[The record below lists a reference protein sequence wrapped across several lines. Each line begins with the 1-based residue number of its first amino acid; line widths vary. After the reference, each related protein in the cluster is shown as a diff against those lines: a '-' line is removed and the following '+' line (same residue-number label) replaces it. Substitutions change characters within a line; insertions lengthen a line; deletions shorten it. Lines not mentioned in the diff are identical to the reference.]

1 MKKLLVPFIIVL
13 FVPLAVYSQPVRHKD
28 KGPMKKIEE
37 LEKIKLIDALGM
49 DEETTLRFFAR
60 RAKFKDEQKQL
71 FSKENNLIEK
81 MQNTV
86 QNDKSSNEEQRKLI
100 KQYLDI
106 QNQIIDARQKFINS
120 LSDILSYQQITKLIV
135 FEKRFR
141 EEIRNLFFRDRMRR
155 RP

>member
-1 MKKLLVPFIIVL
+1 MKNLLVPFIILL
-13 FVPLAVYSQPVRHKD
+13 FVPLTVFGQQTRHKD

-60 RAKFKDEQKQL
+60 RAKFKDEQRQL
-71 FSKENNLIEK
+71 FSEENNIVEK
-81 MQNTV
+81 MQDAV
-86 QNDKSSNEEQRKLI
+86 QKDKSSNEEQRKLI

-106 QNQIIDARQKFINS
+106 QTQIINTRQKFINS
-120 LSDILSYQQITKLIV
+120 LSDILSYQQIAKLIV
-135 FEKRFR
+135 FEKKFR

>member
-13 FVPLAVYSQPVRHKD
+13 FVPLASYSQPVRHKD
-28 KGPMKKIEE
+28 MGPMKKIEE

-49 DEETTLRFFAR
+49 DENTTLRFFAR

-71 FSKENNLIEK
+71 FSKENNLIQK
-81 MQNTV
+81 MQDAV
-86 QNDKSSNEEQRKLI
+86 QNDKSSNEEQRKMI
-100 KQYLDI
+100 KKYLDI
-106 QNQIIDARQKFINS
+106 ENRIIDSRQKFINS

-141 EEIRNLFFRDRMRR
+141 EEIRKLFFRDRMRR